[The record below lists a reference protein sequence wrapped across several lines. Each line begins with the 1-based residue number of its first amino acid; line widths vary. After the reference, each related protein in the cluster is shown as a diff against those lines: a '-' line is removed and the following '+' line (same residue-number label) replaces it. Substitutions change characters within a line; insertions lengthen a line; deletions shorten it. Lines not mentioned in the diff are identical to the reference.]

1 MEAAC
6 YNNQNYDLGG
16 GGKVVTEQGFDQEFT
31 TILDNHEVL
40 LKEGLSE
47 VEVVERLKIFGANEL
62 PQGKRE
68 PGVIKFFK
76 HFHDVLIYVLL
87 AAAVITVVL
96 GHYIDTSVILAVV
109 VINAA
114 IGYIQQ
120 SKAEKALDSI
130 REMLSFKAGVLREGK
145 RKDILAADLVP
156 GDLVYLRAGDKVPA
170 DIRLVEASNLQ
181 VEESSLTGE
190 SDAVNKQTERLSS
203 DTVLGDRSNMAFA
216 GTAVAAGSGFGVV
229 IATGGDTEL
238 GKISSAMESVEKLQT
253 PLLKQ
258 TAQFGKVISV
268 IIVLSAIGMFFIG
281 YWVHDY
287 ATAEL
292 LLAIIGLTVAAIPE
306 GLPAVLSIILALGV
320 QTMAGKNAIVRNLPS
335 VETLGAVTVI
345 CSDKTGT
352 LTKNEMTATSVILAD
367 EEINVSGVGY
377 SPEGM
382 LKKNGDGIRL
392 ADHPRLAKFLACVK
406 TVNDAHLVKGKKGK
420 WSISGGATE
429 GCLLTLAEK
438 ADDEVE
444 KLPVIMKI
452 PFDSSY
458 KYMAALVEDRGTK
471 WIYAKGAPEKLLDM
485 IQSEERDEWETK
497 IASHAK
503 RGERLLGAAVKQ
515 VDYTVEVIN
524 HEDMKCGFEFL
535 GMAGIIDPPR
545 EEVIDS
551 IVQCKK
557 AGIRVKMITGDHKD
571 TAVAIGAKLG
581 IGDGAKALEGRE
593 LDGLNAQQLE
603 AAAMEYDIFA
613 RTSPTNKLQL
623 VEALQAKG
631 QVCAMT
637 GDGVNDAPALKRADI
652 GIAMGIK
659 GTEVSKEAA
668 EMVLVDDNFSTIVN
682 AVKEGRRVYDNLKK
696 TILFILPTN
705 VSEGLL
711 IFISILFGTT
721 IPLTAVQI
729 LWVNM
734 ITAVTI
740 SLAIAFEKLEPG
752 TMERPPRKANSPLLS
767 GYYVFRIAFA
777 SAIIGGGILWMNSML
792 EARDYDQGI
801 LQTMTLQALVISQLF
816 YLFNCRSERRFALN
830 RDFFSNKA
838 AFIVSAILI
847 LVQLSVTY
855 VPFMN
860 TLLGTEPIGL
870 RYWIWPLLI
879 GVSVFIIVE
888 LEKWV
893 VRRMSKDVDLSNK

>member
-1 MEAAC
+1 MAEEWWFDEEIRDVLDK
-6 YNNQNYDLGG
+6 QDVHLG
-16 GGKVVTEQGFDQEFT
+16 
-31 TILDNHEVL
+31 
-40 LKEGLSE
+40 EGLRQDVAVQRLE
-47 VEVVERLKIFGANEL
+47 VWGRNEL
-62 PQGKRE
+62 PEGKRE
-68 PGVIKFFK
+68 HAIIKFLK

-87 AAAVITVVL
+87 AAAIITVVL
-96 GHYIDTSVILAVV
+96 GHYIDTAVILAVV

-120 SKAEKALDSI
+120 NKAEKALDSI
-130 REMLSFKAGVLREGK
+130 RDMLSVNAAVLRSGK
-145 RKDILAADLVP
+145 RIEIPATELVP
-156 GDLVYLRAGDKVPA
+156 GDLVFLRAGDKVPA
-170 DIRLVEASNLQ
+170 DMRLLEEANLQ

-190 SDAVNKQTERLSS
+190 SEAVNKQIDRLPR
-203 DTVLGDRSNMAFA
+203 DTVLGDRTNMVFA
-216 GTAVAAGSGFGVV
+216 GTSIASGSGLGIVT
-229 IATGGDTEL
+229 ATGGSTEL

-258 TAQFGKVISV
+258 TAQFGKLISV

-281 YWVHDY
+281 YWFHDY

-352 LTKNEMTATSVILAD
+352 LTKNEMTATSVILSD
-367 EEINVSGVGY
+367 GEIHASGVGY
-377 SPEGM
+377 SPEGV
-382 LKKNGDGIRL
+382 LKQDGQKVHL
-392 ADHPRLAKFLACVK
+392 ANHPQLMKFLICVK
-406 TVNDAHLVKGKKGK
+406 TVNDAQLVKDAKGN
-420 WSISGGATE
+420 WAVSGGATE

-438 ADDEVE
+438 ANQAVE
-444 KLPVIMKI
+444 KLPVLSKI

-458 KYMAALVEDRGTK
+458 KYMAALVEEQGSK
-471 WIYAKGAPEKLLDM
+471 WIYVKGAPEKLLGM
-485 IQSEERDEWETK
+485 IPEEERIEWEAK
-497 IASHAK
+497 IAEHAK

-515 VDYTVEVIN
+515 VDHQLESIG
-524 HEDMKCGFEFL
+524 HENMESGFEFL
-535 GMAGIIDPPR
+535 GLAGIIDPPR
-545 EEVIDS
+545 EEVIES
-551 IVQCKK
+551 IEQCKQ
-557 AGIRVKMITGDHKD
+557 AGIRVKMITGDHKE

-581 IGDGAKALEGRE
+581 IGNGLKAIEGRE
-593 LDGLNAQQLE
+593 LDGLNPRQLE

-623 VEALQAKG
+623 VEALQAQS

-711 IFISILFGTT
+711 IFVSILFGTT
-721 IPLTAVQI
+721 IPLTPVQI

-767 GYYVFRIAFA
+767 GYYIFRIIFA
-777 SAIIGGGILWMNSML
+777 STIIGAGILWMNSVL
-792 EARDYDQGI
+792 EARGYEQGI

-847 LVQLSVTY
+847 LVQLAVTY

-870 RYWIWPLLI
+870 EYWTWPLLI
-879 GVSVFIIVE
+879 GLSVFIIVE
-888 LEKWV
+888 LEKWLM
-893 VRRMSKDVDLSNK
+893 RSMGRLGKHSKNNQKKHG

>member
-1 MEAAC
+1 MAEERWFDEEIGDVLYKQTVRLEEGLRQDEAARR
-6 YNNQNYDLGG
+6 L
-16 GGKVVTEQGFDQEFT
+16 
-31 TILDNHEVL
+31 EVW
-40 LKEGLSE
+40 G
-47 VEVVERLKIFGANEL
+47 RNEL
-62 PQGKRE
+62 PEGKRE
-68 PGVIKFFK
+68 PAIIKVLK
-76 HFHDVLIYVLL
+76 HFNDVLIYVLL
-87 AAAVITVVL
+87 AAAIITVVL

-120 SKAEKALDSI
+120 NKAEKALDSI
-130 REMLSFKAGVLREGK
+130 RDMLSVKAAVLRSGK
-145 RKDILAADLVP
+145 RMEILATELVP

-170 DIRLVEASNLQ
+170 DMRLAEESNLQ

-190 SDAVNKQTERLSS
+190 SEAVDKQIDKLPK
-203 DTVLGDRSNMAFA
+203 DTALGDRTNMVFA
-216 GTAVAAGSGFGVV
+216 GTSIASGSGVGIV
-229 IATGGDTEL
+229 IATGESTEL

-258 TAQFGKVISV
+258 TAQFGKLISM

-281 YWVHDY
+281 FLLHDY
-287 ATAEL
+287 ATSEL

-352 LTKNEMTATSVILAD
+352 LTKNEMTATSVILS
-367 EEINVSGVGY
+367 ESEIQASGIGY
-377 SPEGM
+377 SPQGI
-382 LKKNGDGIRL
+382 LKQDGQVVRS
-392 ADHPRLAKFLACVK
+392 ADHPQLMRFLTCVK
-406 TVNDAHLVKGKKGK
+406 TVNEAQLLKDAKGN
-420 WSISGGATE
+420 WTVSGGATE
-429 GCLLTLAEK
+429 GCLLALAEK
-438 ADDEVE
+438 ADQTIE
-444 KLPVIMKI
+444 KLPVLSKI

-458 KYMAALVEDRGTK
+458 KYMAALIEEQGSK
-471 WIYAKGAPEKLLDM
+471 WIYAKGAPEKLLEM
-485 IQSEERDEWETK
+485 IPEGERFEWESK
-497 IASHAK
+497 IAEHAK

-515 VDYTVEVIN
+515 VDGRMEAIR
-524 HEDMKCGFEFL
+524 HEDMKIGFKFL
-535 GMAGIIDPPR
+535 GLAAIIDPPR
-545 EEVIDS
+545 EEVIES
-551 IVQCKK
+551 IAQCKK
-557 AGIRVKMITGDHKD
+557 AGIRVKMITGDHKE
-571 TAVAIGAKLG
+571 TAVAIGSQLG
-581 IGDGAKALEGRE
+581 IGNGLKAIEGRD
-593 LDGLNAQQLE
+593 LDGLNSPELE
-603 AAAMEYDIFA
+603 TAAMEYDIFA

-623 VEALQAKG
+623 VKALQAQG

-711 IFISILFGTT
+711 IFVSILFGTT
-721 IPLTAVQI
+721 IPLTPVQI

-752 TMERPPRKANSPLLS
+752 TMERPPRKAKSPLLS
-767 GYYVFRIAFA
+767 GYYIFRIAFA
-777 SAIIGGGILWMNSML
+777 STIIGGGILWMNSVL
-792 EARDYDQGI
+792 EARGYEQGI

-847 LVQLSVTY
+847 FVQLAVTY
-855 VPFMN
+855 IPFMN
-860 TLLGTEPIGL
+860 ALLGTKPIGME
-870 RYWIWPLLI
+870 YWVWPLLI
-879 GVSVFIIVE
+879 GLSVFIIVE
-888 LEKWV
+888 LEKWLMRFMERV
-893 VRRMSKDVDLSNK
+893 GKRLKDNPEK

>member
-1 MEAAC
+1 MAEE
-6 YNNQNYDLGG
+6 QWFDEVVWKVLDKQSVRLG
-16 GGKVVTEQGFDQEFT
+16 
-31 TILDNHEVL
+31 
-40 LKEGLSE
+40 EGLSDEEAVKRLE
-47 VEVVERLKIFGANEL
+47 VWGHNEL
-62 PQGKRE
+62 PEEKR
-68 PGVIKFFK
+68 PPAIIKFLK
-76 HFHDVLIYVLL
+76 HFNDVLIYVLL
-87 AAAVITVVL
+87 AAALITVVL
-96 GHYIDTSVILAVV
+96 GHYIDTAVILAVV

-120 SKAEKALDSI
+120 NKAEKALDSI
-130 REMLSFKAGVLREGK
+130 RNMLSVKAAVLRSGRRVE
-145 RKDILAADLVP
+145 IPATELVP
-156 GDLVYLRAGDKVPA
+156 GDLVFLRAGDKVPA
-170 DIRLVEASNLQ
+170 DMRLVEVSNLQ
-181 VEESSLTGE
+181 AEESSLTGE
-190 SDAVNKQTERLSS
+190 SEAVDKQVGQLPS
-203 DTVLGDRSNMAFA
+203 DTVLGDRTNMVFA
-216 GTAVAAGSGFGVV
+216 GTSIASGSGIAIVT
-229 IATGGDTEL
+229 ATGGYTEL
-238 GKISSAMESVEKLQT
+238 GKISRAMESVEKLQT

-258 TAQFGKVISV
+258 TAQFGKLISV
-268 IIVLSAIGMFFIG
+268 IIVLCAIGMFFIG
-281 YWVHDY
+281 YWFHDY

-352 LTKNEMTATSVILAD
+352 LTKNEMTVTSVILSD
-367 EEINVSGVGY
+367 GEIQASGIGY
-377 SPEGM
+377 SPVGILEQ
-382 LKKNGDGIRL
+382 NGKRVYIAEQPQL
-392 ADHPRLAKFLACVK
+392 MKFLACVK
-406 TVNDAHLVKGKKGK
+406 TVNDAELLKDTKGR
-420 WSISGGATE
+420 WTISGGATE

-438 ADDEVE
+438 ADQDIE
-444 KLPVIMKI
+444 KLPVRSKI

-458 KYMAALVEDRGTK
+458 KYMAALVEEQGSK
-471 WIYAKGAPEKLLDM
+471 WIYAKGAPEKLLAM
-485 IQSEERDEWETK
+485 IPEEKRLEWEVK
-497 IASHAK
+497 IAEHAK

-515 VDYTVEVIN
+515 VDPQLESIG
-524 HEDMKCGFEFL
+524 HEDMESGFEFL
-535 GMAGIIDPPR
+535 GLAGIIDPPR
-545 EEVIDS
+545 EEVIES
-551 IVQCKK
+551 IEQCKQ
-557 AGIRVKMITGDHKD
+557 AGIRVKMITGDHKE

-581 IGDGAKALEGRE
+581 IGNGQKAIEGRE
-593 LDGLNAQQLE
+593 LDGLNTRQLE
-603 AAAMEYDIFA
+603 KTAMEYDIFA

-623 VEALQAKG
+623 VEALQAQS

-711 IFISILFGTT
+711 IFVSILFGTT
-721 IPLTAVQI
+721 IPLTPVQI

-752 TMERPPRKANSPLLS
+752 TMERPPRRANSPLLS
-767 GYYVFRIAFA
+767 GYYIFRIVFA
-777 SAIIGGGILWMNSML
+777 STIIGGGILWMNSVL
-792 EARDYDQGI
+792 EARGYDQGT

-816 YLFNCRSERRFALN
+816 YMFNCRNERRFALN

-847 LVQLSVTY
+847 LVQLAVTY

-860 TLLGTEPIGL
+860 TLLGTEPIGVE
-870 RYWIWPLLI
+870 YWVWPLLI
-879 GVSVFIIVE
+879 GTSVFIIVE
-888 LEKWV
+888 LEKWLL
-893 VRRMSKDVDLSNK
+893 RSMGKYGERSKKNRKKHG

>member
-1 MEAAC
+1 MTEERWFDEEIMDVLDKQAVR
-6 YNNQNYDLGG
+6 LG
-16 GGKVVTEQGFDQEFT
+16 
-31 TILDNHEVL
+31 
-40 LKEGLSE
+40 EGLRQDEAIHRLE
-47 VEVVERLKIFGANEL
+47 VWGHNEL
-62 PQGKRE
+62 PEGKRE
-68 PGVIKFFK
+68 PAIIKFLK

-87 AAAVITVVL
+87 AAAIITVVL
-96 GHYIDTSVILAVV
+96 GHYIDTIVILAVV

-120 SKAEKALDSI
+120 NKAEKALDSI
-130 REMLSFKAGVLREGK
+130 RDMLSIKAAVLRSGK
-145 RKDILAADLVP
+145 RIEILATELVP

-170 DIRLVEASNLQ
+170 DMRLAEEANLL

-190 SDAVNKQTERLSS
+190 SEAVEKQTDKLPA
-203 DTVLGDRSNMAFA
+203 DTVLGDRTNMVFA
-216 GTAVAAGSGFGVV
+216 GTSIASGSGIGIVT
-229 IATGGDTEL
+229 ATGGSTEL

-258 TAQFGKVISV
+258 TAQFGKRISM
-268 IIVLSAIGMFFIG
+268 IIVLCAIGMFFIG
-281 YWVHDY
+281 YSFHDY

-352 LTKNEMTATSVILAD
+352 LTKNEMTATSVILSD
-367 EEINVSGVGY
+367 GEIQASGVGY
-377 SPEGM
+377 SPEGT
-382 LKKNGDGIRL
+382 LKLNGKKVYL
-392 ADHPRLAKFLACVK
+392 TDHPRLMKFLSCVK
-406 TVNDAHLVKGKKGK
+406 TVNDAHLLKDAKGN
-420 WSISGGATE
+420 WAVSGGATE
-429 GCLLTLAEK
+429 GCLLTLVEK
-438 ADDEVE
+438 ADQSVE
-444 KLPVIMKI
+444 KLPVLSKI

-458 KYMAALVEDRGTK
+458 KYMAALVEEQGSK
-471 WIYAKGAPEKLLDM
+471 WIYVKGAPEKLLKM
-485 IQSEERDEWETK
+485 VPEKEHVEWEAK
-497 IASHAK
+497 IAEHAK

-515 VDYTVEVIN
+515 VDYHIDEIG
-524 HEDMKCGFEFL
+524 HEDMESGFEFL
-535 GMAGIIDPPR
+535 GLAGIIDPPR
-545 EEVIDS
+545 EEVIES
-551 IVQCKK
+551 IAQCKQ
-557 AGIRVKMITGDHKD
+557 AGIRVKMITGDHKE
-571 TAVAIGAKLG
+571 TAVAIGSQLG
-581 IGDGAKALEGRE
+581 IGDGLKAIEGRE
-593 LDGLNAQQLE
+593 LDGLNSRELE
-603 AAAMEYDIFA
+603 AAALEYDIFA

-623 VEALQAKG
+623 VEALQTQR

-711 IFISILFGTT
+711 IFVSILFGTT
-721 IPLTAVQI
+721 IPLTPVQI

-752 TMERPPRKANSPLLS
+752 TMERPPRKAQSPLLS
-767 GYYVFRIAFA
+767 GYYIFRIVFA
-777 SAIIGGGILWMNSML
+777 STIIGGGILWMNSVL
-792 EARDYDQGI
+792 ESRGYEQGI
-801 LQTMTLQALVISQLF
+801 LQTMTLQALVISQLL

-838 AFIVSAILI
+838 AFIVSVIL
-847 LVQLSVTY
+847 LVVQLAVTY

-860 TLLGTEPIGL
+860 ILLGTEPIALG
-870 RYWIWPLLI
+870 YWVWPLLI
-879 GVSVFIIVE
+879 GLSVFIIVE
-888 LEKWV
+888 LEKWLMRSMERV
-893 VRRMSKDVDLSNK
+893 GKRSKTNQTKHG